1 MKAYNY
7 FILIGILLI
16 ACSCNLTIKKADNL
30 NHNNDIAKVVEHTTV
45 NEKFTTSKI
54 DNDIASPID
63 SLKINRITMR
73 HDTMSIFGWA
83 SYLIFP
89 LDTFKTPD
97 AILKAYPF
105 FNLNVKQSPVGQ
117 ISPNLIDIYTYTYQ
131 KSFIQFTESEPDYYL
146 DVMSGDIIDERIVL
160 KNSIHVGLIKEDV
173 FKILGIQCDHLS
185 DINTIEFICTLDGY
199 WQYYTFANDTLRR
212 ILIESR

>member
-1 MKAYNY
+1 MSNVKPEHKSV
-7 FILIGILLI
+7 LLEE
-16 ACSCNLTIKKADNL
+16 
-30 NHNNDIAKVVEHTTV
+30 VVKYALPENGKTFVDGTFGLGGHT
-45 NEKFTTSKI
+45 
-54 DNDIASPID
+54 
-63 SLKINRITMR
+63 R
-73 HDTMSIFGWA
+73 
-83 SYLIFP
+83 
-89 LDTFKTPD
+89 

-160 KNSIHVGLIKEDV
+160 KNSIHIGLIKEDV